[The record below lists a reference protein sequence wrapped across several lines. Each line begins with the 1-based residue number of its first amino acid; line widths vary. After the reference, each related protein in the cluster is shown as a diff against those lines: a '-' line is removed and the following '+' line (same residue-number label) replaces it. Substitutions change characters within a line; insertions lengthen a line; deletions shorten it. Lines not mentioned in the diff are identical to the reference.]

1 MAPIRRIGQGPALTI
16 EAAPAYEFFM
26 SVMAVTDEEQ
36 VDTLDIGP
44 EWIAEARRRAGPKL
58 LARSNAVAH
67 GVPGSWIHFVG
78 LAFDSPAPHDVA
90 SVLEHLR
97 ETDADEIRL
106 HLVDFYDR
114 ETRRLTPP
122 EVIRKAVAGDADAT
136 RAFLRSCHPDIESWQ
151 TYLKAVLDED
161 PEAYKSELIAVLDEW
176 AASVF
181 AAEEP
186 AILPILERD
195 VEAKRELAGT
205 MPLTD
210 FIKTATNGVEF
221 SPRPGVERIALVA
234 TYVNRPL
241 VTYQEVGETLVIVY
255 PVADESVAAE
265 TDAPPLRLVRL
276 AKALAD
282 EKRLRILRALADG
295 EKGLMELAEQF
306 GVPKTTMHHHMIV
319 LRSAG
324 LVAVAVGSKRYRLR
338 EETVPDLDELLS
350 AYLGGSSAP
359 TAAPRT
365 AATGSQ

>member
-1 MAPIRRIGQGPALTI
+1 MMTPIRRIGQGPALTI

-26 SVMAVTDEEQ
+26 SLMTVTDDEQ
-36 VDTLDIGP
+36 SDTVDIGP
-44 EWIAEARRRAGPKL
+44 EWIAEARRRAGPEL
-58 LARSNAVAH
+58 LARANAVAH
-67 GVPGSWIHFVG
+67 GEPGSWIHYVG
-78 LAFDSPAPHDVA
+78 LAFDAPAPHDVA
-90 SVLEHLR
+90 SVLEYLR
-97 ETDADEIRL
+97 RTDADEIRL

-136 RAFLRSCHPDIESWQ
+136 RAFLRSCHPDIEHWQ
-151 TYLKAVLDED
+151 NYLKRVLDDE
-161 PEAYKSELIAVLDEW
+161 PEAFKTELLSVLEAWGEAVF
-176 AASVF
+176 SP
-181 AAEEP
+181 EEP
-186 AILPILERD
+186 SIIPILERD
-195 VEAKRELAGT
+195 VEAKRELSKT
-205 MPLTD
+205 LPLGD

-221 SPRPGVERIALVA
+221 SPRSGVERIALVA

-241 VTYQEVGETLVIVY
+241 VSYQEVGETLVIVY

-282 EKRLRILRALADG
+282 EKRLRILRALAEG
-295 EKGLMELAEQF
+295 EKGLMELADQF

-350 AYLGGSSAP
+350 GYLGAPSAP
-359 TAAPRT
+359 VAAERKS
-365 AATGSQ
+365 ASR